1 MGIPVKQEPGIIA
14 PGPDL
19 RISMLPMGP
28 PSFHEPPPIY
38 QSSPSSSNAYSSY
51 TTPYINIA
59 SPNNNATINRV
70 LHKNSNNEQESTDIL
85 KYELD
90 LPNDLKSMLS
100 DFFFSTLDEIDRYWK
115 DTDPVISTIPSIDEE
130 YFNRLIA
137 LVRYRAVDEK
147 EDLVAGLYQY
157 RENIKKYTAE
167 RYRITLNMA
176 QNLMSMKNE
185 IATLVNVRNNTLYI
199 YILIYI

>member
-1 MGIPVKQEPGIIA
+1 MITI
-14 PGPDL
+14 GPTDL
-19 RISMLPMGP
+19 RIAMLPMGP
-28 PSFHEPPPIY
+28 PTFHEPPSIY
-38 QSSPSSSNAYSSY
+38 QPATSNTYSYPSPYITVPSSPNTS
-51 TTPYINIA
+51 TTN
-59 SPNNNATINRV
+59 
-70 LHKNSNNEQESTDIL
+70 NSNNNNTLNNSGSSNITTSTSTTTSNNDIL

-147 EDLVAGLYQY
+147 EDLVQGLFQY
-157 RENIKKYTAE
+157 RENIKKYAAE

-185 IATLVNVRNNTLYI
+185 IASLVNVRIYI
-199 YILIYI
+199 YIRIY